1 MSKQTSVDYELLL
14 SNAQAIAVTANTGS
28 TNEID
33 LGATGMGEGVAIK
46 GVLNVTAIAGTMKV
60 IVGHKTAASV
70 AATDNPVTLTTI
82 ADAATG
88 QYHFTLPQN
97 VSRYVKLFYTCVTS
111 ATVTAWLTA
120 ETRA

>member
-1 MSKQTSVDYELLL
+1 MAKQTSVDYELYF
-14 SNAQAIAVTANTGS
+14 SNAQVIAATANTAS

-46 GVLNVTAIAGTMKV
+46 GVINVTEITGTTSIKV
-60 IVGHKTAASV
+60 CHKTSASV

-82 ADAATG
+82 TSGAIG

-97 VSRYVKLFYTCVTS
+97 VSRYVKLFYTGVTS
-111 ATVTAWLTA
+111 TTVTAWLTA
-120 ETRA
+120 EVR

>member
-1 MSKQTSVDYELLL
+1 MSKQTSVDYELYF
-14 SNAQAIAVTANTGS
+14 SNAQVIAATANTAS

-46 GVLNVTAIAGTMKV
+46 GVINVTEITGTTSVKV
-60 IVGHKTAASV
+60 CHKTSASV

-82 ADAATG
+82 SSGATG

-97 VSRYVKLFYTCVTS
+97 VSRYVKLFYTGVTS
-111 ATVTAWLTA
+111 TTVTAWLTA
-120 ETRA
+120 EVR